1 MKRSEAPLGVWQYFM
16 LFLSVFALLFL
27 AVQTFLPVDARG
39 ESLFRMVDNLL
50 CIVFFADFLLQL
62 ARTRPR
68 RDYLKW
74 GWLDLLSSI
83 PILPEFRIARLARV
97 IRIIRVLRAAR
108 ASKNMFRFVL
118 LHRARSTFGAVALGS
133 IVLLLFSIVAI
144 VNVEPSISPRDAFW
158 WCLFT
163 LITGEYGD
171 FYPDTT
177 EGRVI
182 TALLMTAGVAV
193 FGTFTATVATF
204 FLEKDQKQDE
214 RRDEEILSEVAILT
228 HKISEIKSQLKGQSK
243 DDQDSKESN

>member
-62 ARTRPR
+62 VRTRPR
-68 RDYLKW
+68 RKYLKW

-108 ASKNMFRFVL
+108 ASKNMFHFVL

-214 RRDEEILSEVAILT
+214 RRDEEILSEVAKLT
-228 HKISEIKSQLKGQSK
+228 QKISEIKSQMKGQSK

>member
-1 MKRSEAPLGVWQYFM
+1 M

-214 RRDEEILSEVAILT
+214 RRDEEILSEVAKLT

>member
-1 MKRSEAPLGVWQYFM
+1 M

-193 FGTFTATVATF
+193 FGTFTATVASF
-204 FLEKDQKQDE
+204 FLQKDQKQDE
-214 RRDEEILSEVAILT
+214 RRDEEILSEVAKLIQ
-228 HKISEIKSQLKGQSK
+228 KISEIKSQLKGQSK

>member
-1 MKRSEAPLGVWQYFM
+1 M

-193 FGTFTATVATF
+193 FGTFTATVASF

-214 RRDEEILSEVAILT
+214 RRDEEILSEVAKLT
-228 HKISEIKSQLKGQSK
+228 QKISEIKSQLKGQSK

>member
-1 MKRSEAPLGVWQYFM
+1 M

-214 RRDEEILSEVAILT
+214 RRDEEILSEVAKLIQ
-228 HKISEIKSQLKGQSK
+228 KISEIKSQLKGQSK

>member
-193 FGTFTATVATF
+193 FGTFTATVASF
-204 FLEKDQKQDE
+204 FLRKTKNKMK
-214 RRDEEILSEVAILT
+214 EEMRKFFLRLPNS
-228 HKISEIKSQLKGQSK
+228 HRKSQKSK
-243 DDQDSKESN
+243 VN

>member
-62 ARTRPR
+62 VRTRPR
-68 RDYLKW
+68 RKYLKW

-193 FGTFTATVATF
+193 FGTFTATVASF

-214 RRDEEILSEVAILT
+214 RRDEEILSEVAKLT
-228 HKISEIKSQLKGQSK
+228 QNISEIKSQLKGQSK